1 MNTEKGQVSTFVVV
15 AAIVALL
22 IGGVIG
28 WAVKSSESNTPT
40 PQPGQM
46 QQAGLQP
53 SAQANLSKDM
63 RKLWSDHIIW
73 TRSFIVSAAYDNQ
86 DLDNVTQR
94 LLKNQKDIGNAIKP
108 YYGEEAGNK
117 LTTLLKEHITTA
129 ADLVMAAK
137 KGDQN
142 AQNIENDKWYANAN
156 EIADFLALANPNWPK
171 DQTRAEMRD
180 HLDLTKQ
187 AAVDILGNK
196 YEAGIAD
203 FDKIHEQI
211 LGMSDMLSEGIV
223 KQFPDKFK

>member
-1 MNTEKGQVSTFVVV
+1 MNNNLLKGL
-15 AAIVALL
+15 IIGII
-22 IGGVIG
+22 IGGLLG
-28 WAVKSSESNTPT
+28 WFVAQGGNKSMQNLTAST
-40 PQPGQM
+40 QM
-46 QQAGLQP
+46 QSNVDKATTL
-53 SAQANLSKDM
+53 KMDM

-73 TRSFIVSAAYDNQ
+73 TRSFIVSAAYDND

-94 LLKNQKDIGNAIKP
+94 LLKNQEDIGNAIKP
-108 YYGEEAGNK
+108 YYGNEAGDK

-137 KGDQN
+137 KGDKA
-142 AQNIENDKWYANAN
+142 AQNQANEKWYANAN
-156 EIADFLALANPNWPK
+156 EIADFLSSANPNWSK
-171 DQTRAEMRD
+171 DQTRVMMKE

-203 FDKIHEQI
+203 FDRIHEQI
-211 LGMSDMLSEGIV
+211 LEMADMLTEGIV